1 MKVFSSKKEKRDFE
15 ELGVAQTI
23 SRHNGT
29 IWTMKF
35 SHDGARLASGGQ
47 DAILRVW
54 KVQISPGDTGESRAE
69 GTEKQILE
77 SEPEQMYQVWLL
89 PCTTS

>member
-1 MKVFSSKKEKRDFE
+1 M
-15 ELGVAQTI
+15 AQTI

-47 DAILRVW
+47 DAVLRVW
-54 KVQISPGDTGESRAE
+54 KVQITPGDTAESRAE
-69 GTEKQILE
+69 GAEKQILE
-77 SEPEQMYQVWLL
+77 SEPEQTYQVCPATPHRVRVALQL
-89 PCTTS
+89 TMSA